1 MIEGG
6 YFFGV
11 TSAPSIM
18 RRGIDASKVLLA
30 RGLGASHDV
39 NAESAVDYLRG
50 RNFGQ
55 LAPSSKVGRFWQGFG
70 GQAVRGQ
77 RSATE
82 ILSVVGGYTTGEDI
96 SMFALEKGMTGSQAG
111 MATLRKGLH
120 PLSIAKR
127 APGQLMKHAR
137 LGLKGSAG
145 FALLDIGLSVAG
157 GEDVWK
163 ASVKGTTSA
172 VGGAIGAALT
182 GAAVGSVVPGLGT
195 VAGIIGGMAWGIA
208 GEKIGEAGIGAVEGL
223 SELGRRA
230 RRTELGG
237 RASAAM
243 RTRAAATMRQRAL
256 QQMNRSGINERS
268 LLSREATLMHLR

>member
-1 MIEGG
+1 MAIGG
-6 YFFGV
+6 YWFGA
-11 TSAPSIM
+11 SQAM
-18 RRGIDASKVLLA
+18 GRGVDASKVLLA

-55 LAPSSKVGRFWQGFG
+55 LAPSGRAGQFWQGFG
-70 GQAVRGQ
+70 GQAIRGQ

-82 ILSVVGGYTTGEDI
+82 MLAVAGGYTTSRDV
-96 SMFALEKGMTGSQAG
+96 SMLAVEKGMTGSQAG
-111 MATLRKGLH
+111 MAALKKGLH

-127 APGQLMKHAR
+127 APGQLMKHGVR
-137 LGLKGSAG
+137 GTGLAAA
-145 FALLDIGLSVAG
+145 FIPLDIGLRVAG

-172 VGGAIGAALT
+172 VGGVIGAGLA

-195 VAGIIGGMAWGIA
+195 IAGLIGGIA
-208 GEKIGEAGIGAVEGL
+208 GSIAAEKVGEAGIGAVEGL

-268 LLSREATLMHLR
+268 LMGRESLLFHTR